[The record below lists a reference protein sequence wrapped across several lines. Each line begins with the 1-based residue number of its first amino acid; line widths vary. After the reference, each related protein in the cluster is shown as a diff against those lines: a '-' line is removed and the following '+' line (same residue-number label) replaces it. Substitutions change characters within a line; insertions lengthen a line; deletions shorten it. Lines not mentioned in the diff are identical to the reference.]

1 MATLKEIR
9 NRVSAV
15 KSIEKVTS
23 SMKMVAA
30 AKLRKAQEMMLSARP
45 FSRKLEELS
54 EHIFSVVDN
63 SDDVLLKKREIKS
76 QLVVVITS
84 DRGLAGVF
92 NTNLIKHAEQ
102 VIAGSDIKTYVITIG
117 KKASDYFL
125 KHGFDVIDYYNGLF
139 AQLTFDAS
147 KQIVRKI
154 VNGYID
160 EKYDSVKIIYNEFV
174 SIIKQN
180 PKAEDFLPFATGK
193 SDGKNGNSNGVDYIY
208 EPELKEILSYL
219 IPRQLN
225 IQFWKALL
233 ESNAAEQGARMTA
246 METATSNASELI
258 KSLNLEYNRARQ
270 GAITTEL
277 LEIVAGAEA
286 LQKG

>member
-15 KSIEKVTS
+15 KSIQKVTG

-54 EHIFSVVDN
+54 NHIFSLIEN
-63 SDDVLLKKREIKS
+63 SDDVLLQKREIKS
-76 QLVVVITS
+76 QLVVIITS

-92 NTNLIKHAEQ
+92 NTNLIKLAEKLINESELDTQ
-102 VIAGSDIKTYVITIG
+102 LVVIG
-117 KKASDYFL
+117 KKAADFFT
-125 KHGFDVIDYYNGLF
+125 KHGYNIFDKYIGIF
-139 AQLTFDAS
+139 SRLTFDLS
-147 KQIVRKI
+147 KEIVQKI
-154 VNGYID
+154 VKGYID
-160 EKYDSVKIIYNEFV
+160 GRYDSVKIVYNEFV

-180 PKAEDFLPFATGK
+180 PTIIDFLPFTQKAGEN
-193 SDGKNGNSNGVDYIY
+193 SNNNSNGVDFIY
-208 EPELKEILSYL
+208 EPGLKEILSYL

-246 METATSNASELI
+246 METATSNATDLI
-258 KSLNLEYNRARQ
+258 KSLHLEYNRARQ
-270 GAITTEL
+270 SAITTEL
-277 LEIVAGAEA
+277 LEIVGGAEA

>member
-9 NRVSAV
+9 NRVGAV
-15 KSIEKVTS
+15 RSIQKVTN

-30 AKLRKAQEMMLSARP
+30 AKLRKAQEMILSARP
-45 FSRKLEELS
+45 FAHKLEDLS
-54 EHIFSVVDN
+54 NHIFSLIEN
-63 SDDVLLKKREIKS
+63 SDDELLQKREIKS
-76 QLVVVITS
+76 QLVVIITS

-92 NTNLIKHAEQ
+92 NTNLIKHAEILINESTYDTQ
-102 VIAGSDIKTYVITIG
+102 VLAIG
-117 KKASDYFL
+117 KKCVDYFS
-125 KHGFDVIDYYNGLF
+125 KHGYNMFDRYVGIFGSLNYEM
-139 AQLTFDAS
+139 S
-147 KQIVRKI
+147 KEIVQKI
-154 VNGYID
+154 VKGYTD
-160 EKYDSVKIIYNEFV
+160 GRYDCVKIVYNEFV

-180 PKAEDFLPFATGK
+180 PITKDFLPFATNT
-193 SDGKNGNSNGVDYIY
+193 DKNENNNFNGVDYIY
-208 EPELKEILSYL
+208 EPGLIEILKYL

-258 KSLNLEYNRARQ
+258 RSLNLEYNRARQ
-270 GAITTEL
+270 SAITTEL
-277 LEIVAGAEA
+277 LEIVGGAEA